1 MPKFFEGYADKLV
14 VPKGS
19 RDVLV
24 FDTEVAGLGIRK
36 FASGEAS
43 YILKYPVGGKVVN
56 GVAVPSRTRRVTL
69 EEVQRGRLAAVR
81 KLAQEVKSRARVL
94 GEDLLAEREAAA
106 ARAAIPKLGELVA
119 PYLAARQEGGNDD
132 GLRRLRA
139 TSMRMVRRYLEV
151 LWKPLHKLRLDEIT
165 PKHVKEELKTIA
177 GSSGLASADRARAAL
192 SVFFVWAIHQE
203 YVGANPTLDIKDKSN
218 SRRSRVLS
226 EGELVYVWKACGD
239 DTYGPIVKLLILTGQ
254 RREEIGG
261 LQWPEIDGD
270 QRWIEL
276 PEERC
281 KNHRRHLIPLSEPAL
296 AILEAMPRKEGEH
309 VFGRH
314 GAGPFNGWALAKKS
328 LDKRIAVARK
338 QAGLEPMKPWV
349 LHDLRRAFS
358 TQLNNRGMADPH
370 VVEAILNHVS
380 GHKATVAGVYNH
392 AAYIKQKREALEAW
406 GAHVLKLVAGR
417 GRKVEARGRTR
428 ELA

>member
-56 GVAVPSRTRRVTL
+56 GVAVPRRTRRVTL
-69 EEVQRGRLAAVR
+69 EEVTRGRLERVR
-81 KLAQEVKSRARVL
+81 DLAREVKARARVL
-94 GEDLLAEREAAA
+94 GEDLIAEREAAA
-106 ARAAIPKLGELVA
+106 AKAATPMLVDLMPK
-119 PYLAARQEGGNDD
+119 YLKVRTARDD
-132 GLRRLRA
+132 HMKQLRPS
-139 TSMRMVRRYLEV
+139 SMRMVRHYLEV
-151 LWKPLHKLRLDEIT
+151 TWRPLHKRPIDQITRAEIKAVLDDVARQT
-165 PKHVKEELKTIA
+165 GKSMADGASTALSTLLGWCVY
-177 GSSGLASADRARAAL
+177 SGLLEQNATVGLKSYNGNARR
-192 SVFFVWAIHQE
+192 
-203 YVGANPTLDIKDKSN
+203 K
-218 SRRSRVLS
+218 RVLK
-226 EGELVYVWKACGD
+226 EAELVHIWKACGD
-239 DTYGPIVKLLILTGQ
+239 EAYGSIVKLLILTGQ

-261 LQWPEIDGD
+261 LQWPEFDQD

-281 KNHRRHLIPLSEPAL
+281 KNHRRHLIPLSKPAL
-296 AILEAMPRKEGEH
+296 AILEAMPRQEGEH

-328 LDKRIAVARK
+328 LDKRIAIARK
-338 QAGLEPMKPWV
+338 QAGLEPMEPWV

-358 TQLNNRGMADPH
+358 TQLNNRGMADRH
-370 VVEAILNHVS
+370 VVEAILNHVL
-380 GHKATVAGVYNH
+380 GQVEGVYNH
-392 AAYIKQKREALEAW
+392 ATYIDQKRKALERW
-406 GAHVLKLVAGR
+406 GAHVLELVAGR
-417 GRKVEARGRTR
+417 GKKVETRERAR